1 VTQFHALTI
10 EWCGAE
16 PLCFGKDFVGRDKE
30 TFSMLVHELLYEPRT
45 SYAIYFHSFSGNP
58 FHNLNAPQVNGSLPC
73 WSVSK
78 FNNS

>member
-1 VTQFHALTI
+1 
-10 EWCGAE
+10 
-16 PLCFGKDFVGRDKE
+16 
-30 TFSMLVHELLYEPRT
+30 MLVHELLYEPRT